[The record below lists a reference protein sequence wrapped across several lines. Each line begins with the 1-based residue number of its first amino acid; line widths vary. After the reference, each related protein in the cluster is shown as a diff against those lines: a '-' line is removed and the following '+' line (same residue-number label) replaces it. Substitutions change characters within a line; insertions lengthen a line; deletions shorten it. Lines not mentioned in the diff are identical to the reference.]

1 MCPSDEA
8 QASALDFA
16 LDRAGEVPLGVQL
29 AWALRS
35 RVQDGRYRPGQRLP
49 GMRELADELA
59 INVNTVRAVMERL
72 ERDGLIERR
81 QGTGTFVADA
91 PPPASA
97 AGAIAASAAAHARTA
112 GVDPREVAS
121 ALYVG
126 ELQAGGSGEAQ
137 RRLLLRSQI
146 TVLEQ
151 ALGELQA
158 RFPGLAAESP
168 RHAAAE
174 PVPRLLSVEELE
186 QAKADLVRRL
196 ASLQQA
202 VDELATGEA
211 DGGQEPRRAPTRAR
225 PPRRKT
231 APATAPAGA

>member
-1 MCPSDEA
+1 MCPSDDA
-8 QASALDFA
+8 QGNALDFA

-35 RVQDGRYRPGQRLP
+35 RIQDGRYPPGQRLP

-72 ERDGLIERR
+72 ERYGLIERR

-126 ELQAGGSGEAQ
+126 ELDAAGSGGAQ
-137 RRLLLRSQI
+137 HRRLLLRSQI

-158 RFPGLAAESP
+158 RFPGLAQEPS
-168 RHAAAE
+168 HTVAE
-174 PVPRLLSVEELE
+174 PAPRLLSVEELE
-186 QAKADLVRRL
+186 QAKAELVRRL

-202 VDELATGEA
+202 VDELTAKQSGE
-211 DGGQEPRRAPTRAR
+211 GQEPRRAPARGRA
-225 PPRRKT
+225 PRRKT
-231 APATAPAGA
+231 APAAAPAGA